1 MTSSCRIVLAGNP
14 NVGKSTI
21 FNALTGLKQH
31 TGNWSG
37 KTVDLASGTFLQDG
51 CKIHLTDLPGTYSI
65 ISNSPEEE
73 IARDAICFGSADYT
87 LVIADATCLGR
98 NLNLV
103 LQILEITPNAALCV
117 NLMDE
122 ASRRGIHIDL
132 DALSRQL
139 GIPVIGITARN
150 RRDMKRLKS
159 FLAKL
164 AQGGFLPRKLPP
176 PVVYAAP
183 MEAAIAKL
191 WDAQT
196 SFPSSPFPRR
206 LLALKAL
213 DNSAMA
219 AKLLDALPLSDLQ
232 RTKFLAYA
240 AEVKEEL
247 SQQGIT
253 PIHIRDAMVGAI
265 VDTSRRLLS
274 ACSYQESTTRK
285 SPSPTVSR
293 WDRLLT
299 SRRWGIPIMIGFLGV
314 LLWIT
319 ICGANYP
326 SQFLLTLFQA
336 LMPPIRRFFTWLRL
350 PSMMV
355 SLLTD
360 GVYHTTAWVTAV
372 MLPPMAIFFP
382 LFTLL
387 EDLGILPRL
396 AFNLDRC
403 FQKAGSCGKQAL
415 TMC

>member
-1 MTSSCRIVLAGNP
+1 MTASYRIALAGNP

-37 KTVDLASGTFLQDG
+37 KTVDLASGDFMQDE

-73 IARDAICFGSADYT
+73 IARDAICFGGADYT

-122 ASRRGIHIDL
+122 ANRRGIHMDP

-150 RRDMKRLKS
+150 RRDIQRLKS
-159 FLAKL
+159 FLVKL

-176 PVVYAAP
+176 PVIYTSP
-183 MEAAIAKL
+183 IEPAIAKL
-191 WDAQT
+191 CDALT
-196 SFPSSPFPRR
+196 PFPPSPFPRR

-232 RTKFLAYA
+232 RTAFLAHA
-240 AEVKEEL
+240 AQIKEEL
-247 SQQGIT
+247 HQQGFT
-253 PIHIRDAMVGAI
+253 SIHIRDAIVGAI
-265 VDTSRRLLS
+265 VDTSHRIS
-274 ACSYQESTTRK
+274 TACSYRESN
-285 SPSPTVSR
+285 PSKVPGPTVSL
-293 WDRLLT
+293 WDRILT

-319 ICGANYP
+319 IWGANYP
-326 SQFLLTLFQA
+326 SQLLFTLFQA
-336 LMPPIRRFFTWLRL
+336 LMPPIRGFCTWLRL
-350 PSMMV
+350 PPIAV

-360 GVYHTTAWVTAV
+360 GIYHTTAWVTAV